1 MSELNLPDVLAER
14 IRALAQSEKVS
25 VEELLT
31 IMVDRYTVASRL
43 KVAENP
49 LTLSGSGETAAEDDA
64 PVFPVAGAYPPGSL
78 KPITSDNVDQM
89 VILGGLSFPDRLTGI
104 DYSPDGKYL
113 AIRLETRMV
122 LWDVNAGQE
131 YASFEHNA
139 WIETFDFTPDGK
151 ALIVSAGNTLT
162 RTATNSTLHYWNI
175 ATRQEAYTW
184 KPQVGFVNS
193 IAVNPQNPDIVALL
207 SSERQFVEGR
217 HNAITISNSGIELWN
232 GTNFITRYTD
242 FRQFYREGYNK
253 LNDRVLE
260 FGHDGKTIFVCLDN
274 GGHFSGQVLAW
285 EGLGN
290 GSLYAIS
297 EPDECF
303 MGLKLDRQGKKL
315 AISNAPAGKLSVRDL
330 ASGEIIYSDEDAHQL
345 PYRLEFDGTGSLLIV
360 GRSPKGR
367 EAGRVDFVNL
377 QSGETVRK
385 LSSQHVGTMITISPD
400 NTIFATEGKE
410 VLLWG
415 IPQ

>member
-1 MSELNLPDVLAER
+1 MSHLALPDALAEL

-49 LTLSGSGETAAEDDA
+49 LTLSGTEETDA
-64 PVFPVAGAYPPGSL
+64 TESIPTYPVPGAYPPGSL
-78 KPITSDNVDQM
+78 KAITADNVDQM
-89 VILGGLSFPDRLTGI
+89 VILGALSFPDRLTGVG
-104 DYSPDGKYL
+104 YSPDGKYL

-139 WIETFDFTPDGK
+139 WVETFDFTPDGK
-151 ALIVSAGNTLT
+151 ALIVSAGNVFTK
-162 RTATNSTLHYWNI
+162 TAIGSTLHYWNI
-175 ATRQEAYTW
+175 ATRQEIYTW

-193 IAVNPQNPDIVALL
+193 IAVNPQNPEIVALL

-217 HNAITISNSGIELWN
+217 HNAITTSNSGVELWD
-232 GTNFITRYTD
+232 GTNLITRYTD

-253 LNDRVLE
+253 LSDRVLE
-260 FGHDGKTIFVCLDN
+260 FGHDGKTVFVCLDN

-290 GSLYAIS
+290 GDLYAIS

-303 MGLKLDRQGKKL
+303 MGLKLDRAGKKL

-330 ASGEIIYSDEDAHQL
+330 ASGAIIYNNEDAHQL
-345 PYRLEFDGTGSLLIV
+345 PYRLEFDGTGDILIV

-377 QSGETVRK
+377 QTGETVRR
-385 LSSQHVGTMITISPD
+385 LSSHVGSITFSPD
-400 NTIFATEGKE
+400 NTALAIESKE